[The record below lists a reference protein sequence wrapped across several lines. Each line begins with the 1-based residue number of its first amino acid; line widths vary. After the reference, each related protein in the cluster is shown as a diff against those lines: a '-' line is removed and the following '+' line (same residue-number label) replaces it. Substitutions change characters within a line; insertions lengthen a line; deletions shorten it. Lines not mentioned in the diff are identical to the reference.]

1 MTLQVRGLAVEFP
14 GASRRD
20 PGARVLHGIDLT
32 VPTGRIVSVLGPSG
46 SGKSTLLRAITGLV
60 RPTEGAIL
68 WDGDDLAGVPPDR
81 RGFGLMFQDHAL
93 FPHRDVAANVAYG
106 PEMKGMDRHAV
117 AARVADMLELVGL
130 ADRAGARIDQLS
142 GGEQQ
147 RIALA
152 RALAPAPRLLLLDE
166 PLGAL
171 DRVLRDRLV
180 NDLSEMLR
188 RVGTTVVYVTHD
200 QDEALTIAD
209 HLVILRGG
217 RIEQEGPTEEVWR
230 RPRTE
235 FVGRFLGMV
244 NSHPARLTRGGVDLG
259 WVTLKVGPAEAPR
272 EGEPVTVMF
281 RPGAVGVGDPDGPG
295 PRAVLERRLI
305 GGDRIRG
312 TFRVE
317 GNGATVHVDL
327 GLSAT
332 PRVGESVTLTI
343 DPTQV
348 ALVPHPT

>member
-1 MTLQVRGLAVEFP
+1 MTLEVRDLTVKFP
-14 GASRRD
+14 GTSRRD
-20 PGARVLHGIDLT
+20 PEVTVLDRVDLT

-46 SGKSTLLRAITGLV
+46 SGKSTLLRAVTGLI
-60 RPTEGAIL
+60 RPTAGTVL
-68 WDGDDLAGVPPDR
+68 WDGRDLDGIPPDR

-106 PEMKGMDRHAV
+106 PEMKGLDRATV
-117 AARVADMLELVGL
+117 AGRVKDMLELVGL

-152 RALAPAPRLLLLDE
+152 RALAPEPHLLLLDE

-180 NDLSEMLR
+180 TDLARMLR
-188 RVGTTVVYVTHD
+188 QVGTTVVYVTHD

-217 RIEQEGPTEEVWR
+217 RIQQQGPTEEVWR

-235 FVGRFLGMV
+235 FVGAFLGMT
-244 NSHPARLTRGGVDLG
+244 NTFPGRFDGGRIDLG
-259 WVTLKVGPAEAPR
+259 WVTLDIGDGTDLT
-272 EGEPVTVMF
+272 EGQPLTVMF
-281 RPGAVGVGDPDGPG
+281 RPAAVAVAEPGRSG
-295 PRAVLERRLI
+295 PRAVLERRQI
-305 GGDRIRG
+305 RGDRIQG
-312 TFRVE
+312 VFRIPGHV
-317 GNGATVHVDL
+317 GVVHVDL
-327 GLSAT
+327 GLAPT
-332 PRVGESVTLTI
+332 PRVGDTVGLEI
-343 DPTQV
+343 DPAQV
-348 ALVPHPT
+348 AVVPRP